1 MKPEKC
7 IKAGSVLKTHGKNG
21 EIILG
26 RDTKLSGDLSPED
39 FIFIEIDQA
48 LVPFFIEDV
57 ISESSGSVIL
67 KIEDIDNAEE
77 ARYLIKKDWYVQE
90 GQKNKSGNHNA
101 DNISLKGFKLINQD
115 NEEIGKVID
124 IINIPSNNLL
134 QVRYEDKT
142 IEVPFNEN
150 TLISIDEGKEIIKI
164 HIPEGLLDLE

>member
-26 RDTKLSGDLSPED
+26 TDTKLSGNLAPEN
-39 FIFIEIDQA
+39 FIFIEIDRA
-48 LVPFFIEDV
+48 LVPFFIENV

-67 KIEDIDNAEE
+67 KIEDIDTAEE
-77 ARYLIKKDWYVQE
+77 AKYLIKKDWYVQE
-90 GQKNKSGNHNA
+90 DQKNKSGNHKA

-124 IINIPSNNLL
+124 FINIPSNNLL

-150 TLISIDEGKEIIKI
+150 TLISIDEEKEIIKI